1 LGSHPCRD
9 HKNNKSKIELY
20 LAFEPSISPSPT
32 YKVVSVA
39 ALYPPHDWLFHVY
52 TFKTGCRIGPG
63 VFVYCPFAL
72 DAANGVYCN
81 GGIHWCNLGYEFS
94 VYFDIHAQRLKNYP
108 MPHILECFQ
117 DWFRQ
122 GMAYI
127 YYFGESGGRLH
138 LMLPSLKEDMP
149 KGLLFGH
156 SNLIDIFELKEDYSK
171 WSLMHRLD
179 LKLMRVKYPQITWK
193 VHSLGFCIVCTP
205 KDKKKS
211 SLSVLIVGMEGVIC
225 YDCVDKTS
233 TKLCNFEIDLE
244 SDPLCVSFGYGRILQ
259 HFERLF

>member
-1 LGSHPCRD
+1 
-9 HKNNKSKIELY
+9 
-20 LAFEPSISPSPT
+20 
-32 YKVVSVA
+32 
-39 ALYPPHDWLFHVY
+39 
-52 TFKTGCRIGPG
+52 
-63 VFVYCPFAL
+63 
-72 DAANGVYCN
+72 
-81 GGIHWCNLGYEFS
+81 